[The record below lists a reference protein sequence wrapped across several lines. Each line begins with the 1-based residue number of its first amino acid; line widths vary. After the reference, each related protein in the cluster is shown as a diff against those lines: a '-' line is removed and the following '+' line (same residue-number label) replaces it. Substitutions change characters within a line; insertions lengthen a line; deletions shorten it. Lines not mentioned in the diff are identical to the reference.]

1 MSRPPAREWL
11 AWLGML
17 LAGPLYA
24 IAGGEQPTEA
34 SFAAETPWAVV
45 LAQDSGPDVCTGS
58 LISSRFVLTA
68 AHCAHDGRFVL
79 WGNRSKTAARR
90 IAVREVIRHP
100 QYTSQ
105 PNAYDIGLLRLVRPL
120 HVRPVAIAGRAE
132 SWALLRSASS
142 ATILGWGHTVTGVE
156 RPDILLRME
165 IQFADL
171 RIIGTHIAYDTPRG
185 GPCGG
190 DSGGPLLITG
200 HDGQPVLVGVAS
212 ITDGNLCAKG
222 GGMAGY
228 TDVASR
234 LDFIRENVPDLPERP
249 PPLEF
254 GPGL

>member
-24 IAGGEQPTEA
+24 IAGGDPPTEA

-45 LAQDSGPDVCTGS
+45 LIQDSSPGICTGS
-58 LISSRFVLTA
+58 LISPRFVLTA
-68 AHCAHDGRFVL
+68 AHCAHDGLAVL
-79 WGNRSKTAARR
+79 WGNRSKSAARR

-120 HVRPVAIAGRAE
+120 RVRPVAIAGRAE
-132 SWALLRSASS
+132 SWALLRSATS
-142 ATILGWGHTVTGVE
+142 ATILGWGHTVMGVE
-156 RPDILLRME
+156 WPDTLLRME
-165 IQFADL
+165 IRFEEL
-171 RIIGTHIAYDTPRG
+171 RVIGTHITYFTPRG

-200 HDGQPVLVGVAS
+200 YDGQPVLVGVAS
-212 ITDGNLCAKG
+212 ITDGDLCAKG

-228 TDVASR
+228 TDVASL
-234 LDFIRENVPDLPERP
+234 LDFIRENVTDLAERP

-254 GPGL
+254 GPR